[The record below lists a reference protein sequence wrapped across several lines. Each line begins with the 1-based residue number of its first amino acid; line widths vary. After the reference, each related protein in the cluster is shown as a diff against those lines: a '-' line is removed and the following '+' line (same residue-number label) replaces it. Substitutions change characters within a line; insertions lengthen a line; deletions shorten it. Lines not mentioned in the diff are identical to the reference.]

1 MPSYFRQVP
10 DFEYV
15 SRDPNQRQISEYATV
30 KNLFRRGKLRDDI
43 FGNLSY
49 FTKYKIIGD
58 ERPDNVAYKLYNDE
72 TLDWVILLS
81 NNILNIQTEW
91 PLPQIIFDKVLLEK
105 YGSYDEL
112 YNGIHHYET
121 KEIRDS
127 VGNLILPEGI
137 KMPNQWKS
145 ANGFIQGYKGVG
157 IISRIVYQNDEIEIY
172 TNQDNAD
179 IKPSLQIE
187 IKNVVDSAINGIFTI
202 KSVIPV
208 DENNDGITDFLKFKF
223 DLKSTEIIS
232 GTIDDNI
239 STCDN
244 ISFITCDINST
255 VYNFESPSSNNGT
268 ELQVTGN
275 ESIEYISS
283 IPLSISNNYFYQY
296 YDNNLQRDVLLPSNS
311 ILTPIT
317 NYEYES
323 EIENNKRNIFVL
335 KPQYLNIVFNDMEE
349 IMTYKKGSTQYVSRT
364 LKRGENIRLFQ

>member
-58 ERPDNVAYKLYNDE
+58 ERPDNVAFKLYNDE

-91 PLPQIIFDKVLLEK
+91 PLPQTVFDKVLLEK

-112 YNGIHHYET
+112 YGGIHHYET

-127 VGNLILPEGI
+127 VGNLILPSGI
-137 KMPNQWKS
+137 QMSNQWKS
-145 ANGFIQGYKGVG
+145 GNGFVQGVVFTGKVNYIYFDQEFEAINIAIEDFDVDVKSGSTVS
-157 IISRIVYQNDEIEIY
+157 ISGSSDPN
-172 TNQDNAD
+172 
-179 IKPSLQIE
+179 L
-187 IKNVVDSAINGIFTI
+187 NGIFIVKNT
-202 KSVIPV
+202 SAGFS
-208 DENNDGITDFLKFKF
+208 DLSGNNIFSFRFTPNNFT
-223 DLKSTEIIS
+223 SEEVVEI
-232 GTIDDNI
+232 
-239 STCDN
+239 
-244 ISFITCDINST
+244 
-255 VYNFESPSSNNGT
+255 
-268 ELQVTGN
+268 TGN
-275 ESIEYISS
+275 ERFEFISNE
-283 IPLSISNNYFYQY
+283 PLSYSDNYYYKY
-296 YDNNLQRDVLLPSNS
+296 YDNNLGNEVTLPSS
-311 ILTPIT
+311 DILNPIT

-323 EIENNKRNIFVL
+323 QIEDDKRNIFIL
-335 KPQYLNIVFNDMEE
+335 KPQYLNIVFNDLEE

-364 LKRGENIRLFQ
+364 LKKGDNIRLYS